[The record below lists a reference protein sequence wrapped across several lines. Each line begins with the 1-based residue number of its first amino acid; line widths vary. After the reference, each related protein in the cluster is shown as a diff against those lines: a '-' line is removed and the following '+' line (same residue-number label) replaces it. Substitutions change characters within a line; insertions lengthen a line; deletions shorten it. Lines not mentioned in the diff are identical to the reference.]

1 MAIVHPQP
9 SSNLL
14 VFAEESI
21 PQLAAAP
28 SNAEHV
34 PAVGDAADGDA
45 PDVRTQQSTDLR
57 EVSSAPI

>member
-1 MAIVHPQP
+1 MAIVRPVAICLCLRK
-9 SSNLL
+9 NL
-14 VFAEESI
+14 I

-45 PDVRTQQSTDLR
+45 PAVGTQQSTDLR

>member
-1 MAIVHPQP
+1 M
-9 SSNLL
+9 
-14 VFAEESI
+14 FAEESI

-45 PDVRTQQSTDLR
+45 PAVRTQQSTDLR
-57 EVSSAPI
+57 EVSSVPI